1 MPIVAMAH
9 ISLRIFI
16 FNRSEENYSGGSI
29 EYLAMKMMNSVGNLR
44 ALEETRF
51 LSGWT
56 EMLPTTRTKTRTLHL
71 NHADTR
77 HSSERLLVAML
88 SIIAYATKDSW
99 KCLLS
104 SSPCS
109 LSGSDLIQCAS
120 SSMFTH
126 PREFNG
132 DFIQN

>member
-16 FNRSEENYSGGSI
+16 FNHSEENYSGGLI
-29 EYLAMKMMNSVGNLR
+29 EYLTMKMMNSVGKLGV
-44 ALEETRF
+44 LEEARF

-56 EMLPTTRTKTRTLHL
+56 ETLPAIRTKTRMPHL

-109 LSGSDLIQCAS
+109 LSGSDFIQCAS
-120 SSMFTH
+120 SSMLTH

-132 DFIQN
+132 NFLQH